1 MHRERYTVKY
11 KETEELLEKSLVF
24 KVALKENEVSR
35 DDISP
40 TIQKLSHEV
49 VKLLCWDLP
58 NSGIQFS
65 QLDGSA
71 KLTDVAKHLQS
82 SEEAIISAAYS
93 HIKDKVSI
101 VIFQQI
107 SLEGSEV
114 RIGAREGHGFPVF
127 SLPGHELAKMYKHKV
142 DFLEKKPCVQN
153 GFAKERSPHR
163 KRDPRNSKVELHDS

>member
-11 KETEELLEKSLVF
+11 KETEEFLEKSLVF

-40 TIQKLSHEV
+40 AVQKLSHEV

-58 NSGIQFS
+58 DSGIPFS
-65 QLDGSA
+65 QSDGSA
-71 KLTDVAKHLQS
+71 KFTEVAKHLKS
-82 SEEAIISAAYS
+82 SEEAIISAASS
-93 HIKDKVSI
+93 HVKVSI

-114 RIGAREGHGFPVF
+114 RIGACEGHGFPVC
-127 SLPGHELAKMYKHKV
+127 SLPGHELAKMYKQKV
-142 DFLEKKPCVQN
+142 ILF
-153 GFAKERSPHR
+153 
-163 KRDPRNSKVELHDS
+163 